1 MMSPCSVEEF
11 PSWASQK
18 RAETLQTPSFTGNG
32 GLTHPHQ
39 SDDVDDFEVPLTCM
53 YGF

>member
-18 RAETLQTPSFTGNG
+18 RAETLQQTPSFTGNG

-39 SDDVDDFEVPLTCM
+39 SDDVDDFEVH
-53 YGF
+53 